1 MQRHLDS
8 IRHVNQSAIM
18 SAYTRDRSID
28 TQPVARLR
36 CTLAGQILG
45 ANAAF
50 LTLMGFESE
59 SELRDSNP
67 RIQDFLADH
76 DDRARLTG
84 DLTRELDSDETRW
97 LRRDGSS
104 IWLRVQAVTKRA
116 EARDDVAE
124 SVILDVQVED
134 VTSRSHL
141 EDQLR
146 QAQTMETVGQL
157 AGGMANDL
165 NNLITGI
172 ITHLELLEEG
182 LQKTEAGRAQ
192 QEIQEIRR
200 AATTGSQMVKHLLS
214 FSRGERL
221 RLREVSLENV
231 VRGSLRRLRSAL
243 PEDIELDMSAS
254 AVEPVLAD
262 AEAVEQMLHTLA
274 ANARDAMPAG
284 GRLELRVGAG
294 GFDRDHLLT
303 TGWGDPGDYG
313 VVTVTDTGHGMSAQ
327 TVSRLFEPFF
337 SARDRDQQGPNL
349 TMSMV
354 YGMMKQHRGFIEVES
369 EPGEGTTIRLYFR
382 LAATSIRDNGE
393 EETFAPDSADRPRRV
408 LFVEDDENLRR
419 VTVRVL
425 EAHGFEVME
434 ANHGLHALGVMA
446 RRGVPDLLITD
457 LVMPSLTG
465 LELVDELE
473 RQGKLPPVLLTSGY
487 SPDFLVDEGQEAPT
501 HPFLEKP
508 WSIEALVREVRD
520 ILETSRVQ
528 AV

>member
-1 MQRHLDS
+1 
-8 IRHVNQSAIM
+8 M
-18 SAYTRDRSID
+18 SADIRNRTIHSAPI
-28 TQPVARLR
+28 ARLR
-36 CTLAGQILG
+36 CTISGHVLG

-50 LTLMGFESE
+50 LALMGYESE
-59 SELRDSNP
+59 SELRESNP

-76 DDRARLTG
+76 DDRARLAG
-84 DLTRELDSDETRW
+84 DLIRELPSQEVRW

-104 IWLRVQAVTKRA
+104 IWLRVRTGTKRA
-116 EARDDVAE
+116 ETRDDVEE
-124 SVILDVQVED
+124 SVILEVQVED
-134 VTSRSHL
+134 VTGRHHL
-141 EDQLR
+141 EDQLL
-146 QAQTMETVGQL
+146 QAQKMETVGQL

-165 NNLITGI
+165 NNLLTGI
-172 ITHLELLEEG
+172 IAHLDLLEDG
-182 LQKTEAGRAQ
+182 LQKGESDRIHQ
-192 QEIQEIRR
+192 DVEEIRR

-221 RLREVSLENV
+221 RLREVSLEEV
-231 VRGSLRRLRSAL
+231 TRSSMRRLRSAL
-243 PEDIELDMSAS
+243 PDDVQIDMSAS
-254 AVEPVLAD
+254 AVGPVLAD
-262 AEAVEQMLHTLA
+262 AEAVEQMLATLA
-274 ANARDAMPAG
+274 ANARDAMPEG
-284 GRLELRVGAG
+284 GRLEIRVGAG
-294 GFDRDHLLT
+294 GFDQEHLLT

-313 VVTVTDTGHGMSAQ
+313 IVTVTDTGRGMSAQ

-337 SARDRDQQGPNL
+337 SAREGQDGPGL

-382 LAATSIRDNGE
+382 LAASAARDGDDE
-393 EETFAPDSADRPRRV
+393 LLQPDLARTAPRI

-425 EAHGFEVME
+425 QAHGFEVME
-434 ANHGLHALGVMA
+434 ATHGLHALGVMA

-487 SPDFLVDEGQEAPT
+487 SPDFLIEEGQPAPQY
-501 HPFLEKP
+501 PFLEKP
-508 WSIEALVREVRD
+508 WSIDALVRKVREL
-520 ILETSRVQ
+520 LETS
-528 AV
+528 AVEVA

>member
-104 IWLRVQAVTKRA
+104 IWLRVRAVTKRA
-116 EARDDVAE
+116 ETRDDVDE

-134 VTSRSHL
+134 VTGRSHL

-146 QAQTMETVGQL
+146 QAQKMETVGQL

-165 NNLITGI
+165 NNLLTGI
-172 ITHLELLEEG
+172 ITHLDLLEED
-182 LQKTEAGRAQ
+182 LR
-192 QEIQEIRR
+192 EIEPDRTQREVREIRR

-221 RLREVSLENV
+221 RLREISLEDV
-231 VRGSLRRLRSAL
+231 VRGSMRRLRSAL
-243 PEDIELDMSAS
+243 PEDIELEISAS

-262 AEAVEQMLHTLA
+262 AEAVEQMLATLA
-274 ANARDAMPAG
+274 VNAREAMPEG
-284 GRLELRVGAG
+284 GRLELRGGAG
-294 GFDRDHLLT
+294 GFDREHLVT

-313 VVTVTDTGHGMSAQ
+313 VVTVTDTGRGMSAQ

-337 SARDRDQQGPNL
+337 SAREREEEGPNL

-369 EPGEGTTIRLYFR
+369 EPGEGTIIRLYFR
-382 LAATSIRDNGE
+382 LASTSVRDNGE
-393 EETFAPDSADRPRRV
+393 EETFTSDVVGQRERI

-487 SPDFLVDEGQEAPT
+487 SPDFLMDEDQKAPS

-508 WSIEALVREVRD
+508 WSIEALVRKVRE
-520 ILETSRVQ
+520 ILEASRVE

>member
-1 MQRHLDS
+1 
-8 IRHVNQSAIM
+8 M

-28 TQPVARLR
+28 AQPVARLR
-36 CTLAGQILG
+36 CTLTGQVLG

-50 LTLMGFESE
+50 LTLLGFESE
-59 SELRDSNP
+59 SELRESNP

-76 DDRARLTG
+76 DDRARLSG
-84 DLTRELDSDETRW
+84 DLIRELDSDETRW

-104 IWLRVQAVTKRA
+104 IWLRVRAVTKRA
-116 EARDDVAE
+116 ETRDDVDE

-134 VTSRSHL
+134 VTGRSHL

-146 QAQTMETVGQL
+146 QAQKMETVGQL

-165 NNLITGI
+165 NNLLTGI
-172 ITHLELLEEG
+172 ITHLDLLEED
-182 LQKTEAGRAQ
+182 LR
-192 QEIQEIRR
+192 EIEPDRTQREVREIRR

-221 RLREVSLENV
+221 RLREISLEDV
-231 VRGSLRRLRSAL
+231 VRGSMRRLRSAL
-243 PEDIELDMSAS
+243 PEDIELEISAS

-262 AEAVEQMLHTLA
+262 AEAVEQMLATLA
-274 ANARDAMPAG
+274 VNAREAMPEG

-294 GFDRDHLLT
+294 GFDREHLVT

-313 VVTVTDTGHGMSAQ
+313 VVTVTDTGRGMSAQ

-337 SARDRDQQGPNL
+337 SAREREEEGPNL

-382 LAATSIRDNGE
+382 LASTSVRDNGE
-393 EETFAPDSADRPRRV
+393 EEAFTSDGVGQRERI

-425 EAHGFEVME
+425 EAHGFDVMG

-446 RRGVPDLLITD
+446 RQGVPDLLITD

-487 SPDFLVDEGQEAPT
+487 SPDFLMDEDQQAPS

-508 WSIEALVREVRD
+508 WSIEALVRKVRE
-520 ILETSRVQ
+520 ILESSRVE

>member
-1 MQRHLDS
+1 M
-8 IRHVNQSAIM
+8 ATTM
-18 SAYTRDRSID
+18 SSYTRDRSID

-36 CTLAGQILG
+36 CTLTGQVLG

-50 LTLMGFESE
+50 LTLLGFESE
-59 SELRDSNP
+59 SELRECNP

-76 DDRARLTG
+76 DDRARLSG
-84 DLTRELDSDETRW
+84 DLIRELDSDETRW

-104 IWLRVQAVTKRA
+104 IWLRVRPVTKRA
-116 EARDDVAE
+116 ETRDDVEE

-134 VTSRSHL
+134 ITGRSHL

-146 QAQTMETVGQL
+146 QAQKMETVGQL

-165 NNLITGI
+165 NNLLTGI
-172 ITHLELLEEG
+172 ITHLDLLEED
-182 LQKTEAGRAQ
+182 LR
-192 QEIQEIRR
+192 EIEPDRTQREVREIRR

-221 RLREVSLENV
+221 RLRDISLEDV
-231 VRGSLRRLRSAL
+231 VRGSMRRLRSAL
-243 PEDIELDMSAS
+243 PEDIELEISAS

-262 AEAVEQMLHTLA
+262 AEAVEQMLATLA
-274 ANARDAMPAG
+274 ANARDAMPEG

-294 GFDRDHLLT
+294 GFDREHLVT

-313 VVTVTDTGHGMSAQ
+313 VVTVTDTGRGMSAQ

-337 SARDRDQQGPNL
+337 SAREREEEGPNL

-382 LAATSIRDNGE
+382 LASTSVRDNGE
-393 EETFAPDSADRPRRV
+393 EEAFTSDVVGQRQRI

-465 LELVDELE
+465 LELVAELE

-487 SPDFLVDEGQEAPT
+487 SPDFLMDEDQKAPS

-508 WSIEALVREVRD
+508 WSIEALVRKVRE
-520 ILETSRVQ
+520 ILESSRVE